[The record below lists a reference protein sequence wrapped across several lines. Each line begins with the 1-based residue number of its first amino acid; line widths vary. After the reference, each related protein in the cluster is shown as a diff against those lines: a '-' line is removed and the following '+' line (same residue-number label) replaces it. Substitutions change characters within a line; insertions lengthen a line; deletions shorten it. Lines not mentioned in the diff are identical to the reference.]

1 MHNESSKNPT
11 FVRIPLTNVQTEQ
24 VRTATGREA
33 EAFELSATELE
44 ERIAPRI
51 NLRADEY

>member
-11 FVRIPLTNVQTEQ
+11 FVRIPLTNDQKEQ
-24 VRTATGREA
+24 VRSATGREA
-33 EAFELSATELE
+33 EAIELSATELE